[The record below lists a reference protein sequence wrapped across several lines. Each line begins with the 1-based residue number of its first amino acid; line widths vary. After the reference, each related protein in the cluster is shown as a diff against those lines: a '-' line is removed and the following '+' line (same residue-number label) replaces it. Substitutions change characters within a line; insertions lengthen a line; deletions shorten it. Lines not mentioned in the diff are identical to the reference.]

1 VTAERRTNRL
11 AKEKSPYLLQHAD
24 NPVDWYPWG
33 DEAFDKARR
42 ENKPI
47 FLSIGYSTCHWCHVM
62 AHESFE
68 SENVA
73 ELMNREFV
81 NIKVDREERP
91 DVDRVYMTFVQAT
104 TGHGGWPMSVWLTPD
119 LKPFVGGTY
128 FPPEDRYGHPAFTKL
143 LDRIAAAWRR
153 DREKLV
159 SSGERIVSALQET
172 QSREADADETIGT
185 ATFDAAFELF
195 SRIFDP
201 VHGGFGNA
209 PKFPHP
215 VTFNFLSRYYA
226 RHQTESKSR
235 EALDINLLTL
245 RKMAAGGMH
254 DHLGGGFHRYSV
266 DRYWHVPHFEKM
278 LYDQAQLASAYLD
291 AFQITHD
298 AEFEGVVRDTLDY
311 VLRDMTSP
319 DGGFYSA
326 EDADSPVP
334 EQNKTAE
341 GAFYVWTQDEIFSAL
356 GDAAEFFDFHYGVQ
370 PHGNVPEGSDPHDEF
385 RGKNILIQ
393 RHAIADTAKRFGK
406 SEKET
411 AQILTDA
418 QHKLF
423 ELRAKRPRPH
433 LDEKILASWNGLM
446 ISAFARAAQI
456 LGEPRYR
463 EAAERAAIF
472 IRDELY
478 DSATQILYRSHRKG
492 RSDIEAFADDHA
504 FVIQGLLDL
513 YETSF
518 DVQWLKL
525 AVELQQQMDQL
536 FYDERTGGYF
546 STSGKDKSVFL
557 RMKDDNDSAEPAASS
572 IAALNLLRLAQ
583 IRNDPNYRARAE
595 KTIKAFTTTLSR
607 IPSAMPQMLVALDS
621 LLTEPRQIVIAGSCD
636 ASEPKALLAEIN
648 DHFVPNKVVLLAD
661 GGESQEYLGKT
672 NEALHAMTPVNGKP
686 AVYVCQNFTCH
697 APVTTVNE
705 LSPLLSKTAA
715 G

>member
-1 VTAERRTNRL
+1 
-11 AKEKSPYLLQHAD
+11 
-24 NPVDWYPWG
+24 
-33 DEAFDKARR
+33 
-42 ENKPI
+42 
-47 FLSIGYSTCHWCHVM
+47 M

-68 SENVA
+68 SEHVA

-143 LDRIAAAWRR
+143 LERIAAAWRH

-159 SSGERIVSALQET
+159 SSGERIVSALQEA
-172 QSREADADETIGT
+172 QSREVDAGETIGI
-185 ATFDAAFELF
+185 ATFDTTFELF

-201 VHGGFGNA
+201 VYGGFGSA

-215 VTFNFLSRYYA
+215 VSLNFLSRYYA
-226 RHQTESKSR
+226 RQPTDSKSR
-235 EALDINLLTL
+235 EALEINLVTL

-266 DRYWHVPHFEKM
+266 DRFWHVPHFEKM

-291 AFQITHD
+291 AFQITNLS
-298 AEFEGVVRDTLDY
+298 EFEDVVRDILDY

-319 DGGFYSA
+319 EGGFYSA
-326 EDADSPVP
+326 EDADSPVEAGVGDP
-334 EQNKTAE
+334 GHKTAE
-341 GAFYVWTQDEIFSAL
+341 GAFYVWSQAEIDAAL
-356 GDAAEFFDFHYGVQ
+356 GDAAQVFNFHYGVE

-393 RHAIADTAKRFGK
+393 RHTIAETAKHFGK
-406 SEKET
+406 SDSKT
-411 AQILTDA
+411 AQVLA
-418 QHKLF
+418 EARQKLL
-423 ELRAKRPRPH
+423 EVRSKRPRPH
-433 LDEKILASWNGLM
+433 LDDKTLASWNGLM

-456 LGEPRYR
+456 LDEPRYR
-463 EAAERAAIF
+463 EAAERAASF
-472 IRDELY
+472 VRDELY
-478 DSATQILYRSHRKG
+478 DGTTLYRSYRNG

-513 YETSF
+513 YEASF
-518 DVQWLKL
+518 DVRWLKF
-525 AVELQQQMDQL
+525 AVQLQQQMDQL
-536 FYDERTGGYF
+536 FYDQHTGGYF
-546 STSGKDKSVFL
+546 STSGKDESVFL

-583 IRNDPNYRARAE
+583 IRNDSKYRERAE
-595 KTIKAFTTTLSR
+595 KTIKAFTTTLSH

-621 LLTEPRQIVIAGSCD
+621 VLTEPRQIVIAGPRD
-636 ASEPKALLAEIN
+636 APETKALLSEL
-648 DHFVPNKVVLLAD
+648 HRRFLPNKVVLLAD
-661 GGESQEYLGKT
+661 NGEGQRYLGET
-672 NEALHAMTPVNGKP
+672 NEAFRAMGPVNGK
-686 AVYVCQNFTCH
+686 AAAYVCEHFTCR
-697 APVTTVNE
+697 APVTDPRDLRE
-705 LSPLLSKTAA
+705 LVQGAA
-715 G
+715 P